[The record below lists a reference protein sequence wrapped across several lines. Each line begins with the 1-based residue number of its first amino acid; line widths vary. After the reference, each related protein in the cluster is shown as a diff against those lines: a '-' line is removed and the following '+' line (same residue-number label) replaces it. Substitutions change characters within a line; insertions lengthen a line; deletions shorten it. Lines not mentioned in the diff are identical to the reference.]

1 MSEVNAPARRYHSPR
16 RKEQAAATRDAVLA
30 AAREL
35 FVGEGYSSTTV
46 AGIARRAGVAVDTVY
61 ATIGRKPDL
70 LREVVETAI
79 SGTGQAVPAESRD
92 YVIRLRE
99 AERAADKI
107 SIYANA
113 LAGIQPRLAPVY
125 VALRDA
131 AGTDPDCAALWREI
145 SDRRAANMLKFVE
158 DLAATGELRTD
169 RPAAELADAVWS
181 MNGPEYWV
189 LLVDQRG
196 WSPGRFADWL
206 ADAWCRLLLAGD
218 QARDQATVSAR

>member
-30 AAREL
+30 AARDL
-35 FVGEGYSSTTV
+35 FVGEGYRSTTV

-70 LREVVETAI
+70 LREVVEAAI
-79 SGTGQAVPAESRD
+79 SGTGQAVPAERRD
-92 YVIRLRE
+92 YVLRLRE
-99 AERAADKI
+99 AKRAADKI
-107 SIYANA
+107 SIYAHA
-113 LAGIQPRLAPVY
+113 LAAIQPRLAPVY

-131 AGTDPDCAALWREI
+131 AGTDPDCAALWQEI
-145 SDRRAANMLKFVE
+145 SDRRAANMLLFVE
-158 DLAATGELRTD
+158 DLAATGELRAD

-196 WSPGRFADWL
+196 WTPGQFAEWL
-206 ADAWCRLLLAGD
+206 TDAWRRLLLAG
-218 QARDQATVSAR
+218 

>member
-16 RKEQAAATRDAVLA
+16 RKQQAAATRDAVLA

-35 FVGEGYSSTTV
+35 FVGEGYRSTTV

-61 ATIGRKPDL
+61 AAIGRKPDL

-79 SGTGQAVPAESRD
+79 SGTGHAVPAESRD

-107 SIYANA
+107 SIYAHA
-113 LAGIQPRLAPVY
+113 LAAIQPRLAPVY

-131 AGTDPDCAALWREI
+131 AGTDADCAALWREI

-196 WSPGRFADWL
+196 WTPEQFAGWL
-206 ADAWCRLLLAGD
+206 TDAWCRLLLTVD
-218 QARDQATVSAR
+218 QAKKR

>member
-16 RKEQAAATRDAVLA
+16 RKEQAAATREAVLV

-35 FVGEGYSSTTV
+35 FVGEGYRSTTV
-46 AGIARRAGVAVDTVY
+46 AGIARRAGVAVDTIY

-70 LREVVETAI
+70 MREVVETAI
-79 SGTGQAVPAESRD
+79 SGTGQAVPAEQRD

-99 AERAADKI
+99 ASGAARKI
-107 SIYANA
+107 SIYAHA

-125 VALRDA
+125 LALRDA
-131 AGTDPDCAALWREI
+131 AGNDPDCAALWTEI
-145 SDRRAANMLKFVE
+145 SERRAANMLKFVE

-169 RPAAELADAVWS
+169 RPAAELADVVWS

-189 LLVDQRG
+189 LLVGQRG
-196 WSPGRFADWL
+196 WAPGQFAEWL
-206 ADAWCRLLLAGD
+206 ADAWCRLLLAGE
-218 QARDQATVSAR
+218 RPGGLSGS

>member
-1 MSEVNAPARRYHSPR
+1 MSGVNAPARRYYSPR
-16 RKEQAAATRDAVLA
+16 RTEQAAATRGAVLA

-35 FVGEGYSSTTV
+35 FIGEGYRSTTV
-46 AGIARRAGVAVDTVY
+46 AGIARRAGVAVDTIY

-79 SGTGQAVPAESRD
+79 SGTGQAVPAERRD

-99 AERAADKI
+99 ANGAAEKI
-107 SIYANA
+107 SIYAHA

-125 VALRDA
+125 LALRDA
-131 AGTDPDCAALWREI
+131 AGTDPDCAALWTEI
-145 SDRRAANMLKFVE
+145 SDRRAANMLLFIQ
-158 DLAATGELRTD
+158 DLAATGELRID

-196 WSPGRFADWL
+196 WTRDQFADWL
-206 ADAWCRLLLAGD
+206 ADAWSRLLLRA
-218 QARDQATVSAR
+218 V

>member
-16 RKEQAAATRDAVLA
+16 RKEQAAATREAVLV

-35 FVGEGYSSTTV
+35 FVGEGYRSTTV
-46 AGIARRAGVAVDTVY
+46 AGIARRAGVAVDT
-61 ATIGRKPDL
+61 
-70 LREVVETAI
+70 I
-79 SGTGQAVPAESRD
+79 SATGQAVPAEQRD

-99 AERAADKI
+99 ASGAARKI
-107 SIYANA
+107 SIYAHA

-125 VALRDA
+125 LALRDA
-131 AGTDPDCAALWREI
+131 AGSDPDCAALWTEI
-145 SDRRAANMLKFVE
+145 SERRAANMLKFVE

-169 RPAAELADAVWS
+169 RTAAELADAVWS

-189 LLVDQRG
+189 LLVGQRG
-196 WSPGRFADWL
+196 WAPGQFAEWL

-218 QARDQATVSAR
+218 RS

>member
-16 RKEQAAATRDAVLA
+16 RKEQAAATRDAVLDA
-30 AAREL
+30 ALEL
-35 FVGEGYSSTTV
+35 FVGEGYRSTTI

-70 LREVVETAI
+70 LREVVEAAI
-79 SGTGQAVPAESRD
+79 SGTGQAVPAERRD
-92 YVIRLRE
+92 YVIRLRDAKGA
-99 AERAADKI
+99 AEKI
-107 SIYANA
+107 AIYAQA
-113 LAGIQPRLAPVY
+113 LARIQPRLAPVY

-131 AGTDPDCAALWREI
+131 AGTDADCAALWREI

-189 LLVDQRG
+189 LLVGQRG
-196 WSPGRFADWL
+196 WSPGQFADWL
-206 ADAWCRLLLAGD
+206 TDAWCRLLLTPGSASGTGD
-218 QARDQATVSAR
+218 

>member
-1 MSEVNAPARRYHSPR
+1 MSGVNAPSRGYHSPR
-16 RKEQAAATRDAVLA
+16 RKEQAAATRGAVLA

-35 FVGEGYSSTTV
+35 FVGEGYRSTPV
-46 AGIARRAGVAVDTVY
+46 AGIARRAGVAVDTIY

-70 LREVVETAI
+70 MREVVEAAI
-79 SGTGQAVPAESRD
+79 SGTGQAVPAEQRD

-99 AERAADKI
+99 ANGAARKI
-107 SIYANA
+107 SIYAHA

-125 VALRDA
+125 LALRDA
-131 AGTDPDCAALWREI
+131 AGTDPDCAALWSEI
-145 SDRRAANMLKFVE
+145 SERRAANMLKFVE

-189 LLVDQRG
+189 LLVGQRG
-196 WSPGRFADWL
+196 W
-206 ADAWCRLLLAGD
+206 
-218 QARDQATVSAR
+218 

>member
-1 MSEVNAPARRYHSPR
+1 MSGVNAPARRYHSPR

-30 AAREL
+30 AARDL
-35 FVGEGYSSTTV
+35 FVGEGYRSTTV

-70 LREVVETAI
+70 LREVVEAAI
-79 SGTGQAVPAESRD
+79 SGTGQAVPAERRD
-92 YVIRLRE
+92 YVLRLRE
-99 AERAADKI
+99 AKRAADKI
-107 SIYANA
+107 SIYAHA
-113 LAGIQPRLAPVY
+113 LAAIQPRLAPVY

-131 AGTDPDCAALWREI
+131 AGTDPDCAALWQEI
-145 SDRRAANMLKFVE
+145 SDRRAANMLLFVE
-158 DLAATGELRTD
+158 DLAATGELRAD

-196 WSPGRFADWL
+196 WTPGQFAEWL
-206 ADAWCRLLLAGD
+206 TDAWRRLLLAGD
-218 QARDQATVSAR
+218 RR

>member
-30 AAREL
+30 AARDL
-35 FVGEGYSSTTV
+35 FVGEGYRSTTV

-70 LREVVETAI
+70 LREVVEAAI
-79 SGTGQAVPAESRD
+79 SGTGQAVPAERRD
-92 YVIRLRE
+92 YVLRLRE
-99 AERAADKI
+99 AKRAADKI
-107 SIYANA
+107 SIYAHA
-113 LAGIQPRLAPVY
+113 LAAIQPRLAPVY

-131 AGTDPDCAALWREI
+131 AGTDPDCAALWQEI
-145 SDRRAANMLKFVE
+145 SDRRAANMLLFVE
-158 DLAATGELRTD
+158 DLAATGELRAD

-196 WSPGRFADWL
+196 WTPVQFAEWL
-206 ADAWCRLLLAGD
+206 TDAWRRLLLAG
-218 QARDQATVSAR
+218 

>member
-35 FVGEGYSSTTV
+35 FVGEGYRSTTV
-46 AGIARRAGVAVDTVY
+46 AAIARTAGVAVDTIY

-70 LREVVETAI
+70 LREVVEAAI
-79 SGTGQAVPAESRD
+79 SGTGQAVPAERRD
-92 YVIRLRE
+92 YVVRLRE
-99 AERAADKI
+99 AKGAAEKI
-107 SIYANA
+107 SIYAHA

-125 VALRDA
+125 LALRDA
-131 AGTDPDCAALWREI
+131 AGTDPDCAALWTEI
-145 SDRRAANMLKFVE
+145 SQRRAANMLKFIE
-158 DLAATGELRTD
+158 DLAATGELRMD
-169 RPAAELADAVWS
+169 RPASELADAVWS

-196 WSPGRFADWL
+196 WTPGQFAEWL
-206 ADAWCRLLLAGD
+206 TDAWCRLLLNN
-218 QARDQATVSAR
+218 TK

>member
-1 MSEVNAPARRYHSPR
+1 MNEVNAPARRYHSPR

-35 FVGEGYSSTTV
+35 FVGEGYRSTTV
-46 AGIARRAGVAVDTVY
+46 AGIARQAGVAVDTIY

-79 SGTGQAVPAESRD
+79 SGTGQAVRAEDRD

-99 AERAADKI
+99 AKGAAGKI
-107 SIYANA
+107 SIYAHA

-125 VALRDA
+125 LALRDA
-131 AGTDPDCAALWREI
+131 AGTDPDCAALWTGI
-145 SDRRAANMLKFVE
+145 SDRRAANMLKFIE

-169 RPAAELADAVWS
+169 RPTAELADAVWS

-196 WSPGRFADWL
+196 WTPGQFAEWL
-206 ADAWCRLLLAGD
+206 TDAWCRLLLRGGTA
-218 QARDQATVSAR
+218 

>member
-1 MSEVNAPARRYHSPR
+1 MSEVNAPPRRYHSPR
-16 RKEQAAATRDAVLA
+16 RKEQAAATREAVVS

-35 FVGEGYSSTTV
+35 FVGEGYRSTTV
-46 AGIARRAGVAVDTVY
+46 AGIARRAGVAVDTIY

-79 SGTGQAVPAESRD
+79 SGTGQAVPAEQRE
-92 YVIRLRE
+92 YVIRLRQ
-99 AERAADKI
+99 AEGAAEKI
-107 SIYANA
+107 GIYAQA

-131 AGTDPDCAALWREI
+131 AGSDPDCGALWQQI
-145 SDRRAANMLKFVE
+145 SDRRAANMLRFIE
-158 DLAATGELRTD
+158 DLASTGELRTD

-196 WSPGRFADWL
+196 WSPEQFAAWL
-206 ADAWCRLLLAGD
+206 SDAWCRLLLKA
-218 QARDQATVSAR
+218 S

>member
-1 MSEVNAPARRYHSPR
+1 MNAVNPPARRYHSPR
-16 RKEQAAATRDAVLA
+16 RKEQAAATRDSVLG

-35 FVGEGYSSTTV
+35 FVGEGYRSTTV
-46 AGIARRAGVAVDTVY
+46 AGIARRAGVAVDTIY

-79 SGTGQAVPAESRD
+79 SGTGQAVPAERRD
-92 YVIRLRE
+92 YVIRMRE
-99 AERAADKI
+99 AKTAAEKI
-107 SIYANA
+107 RIYAVA

-131 AGTDPDCAALWREI
+131 AGTDPDCAALWKEI
-145 SDRRAANMLKFVE
+145 SERRAANMLKFVE
-158 DLAATGELRTD
+158 ELAATGELRSD

-196 WSPGRFADWL
+196 WSPDQFAAWL
-206 ADAWCRLLLAGD
+206 DDAWCRLMLEPK
-218 QARDQATVSAR
+218 

>member
-1 MSEVNAPARRYHSPR
+1 MDAVNAPARRYHSPL

-35 FVGEGYSSTTV
+35 FVGEGYRSSTV
-46 AGIARRAGVAVDTVY
+46 AGIARRAGVAVDTIY

-79 SGTGQAVPAESRD
+79 SGTGQAVPAERRD
-92 YVIRLRE
+92 YVIQMRE
-99 AERAADKI
+99 AKAAAEKI
-107 SIYANA
+107 SIYAHA
-113 LAGIQPRLAPVY
+113 LARIQPRLAPVY

-131 AGTDPDCAALWREI
+131 AGTDPDCAALWKEI

-158 DLAATGELRTD
+158 DLASTGELRTD
-169 RPAAELADAVWS
+169 RPAEELADAVWS

-196 WSPGRFADWL
+196 WSPERFADWL
-206 ADAWCRLLLAGD
+206 TDAWCRLLLE
-218 QARDQATVSAR
+218 QK

>member
-1 MSEVNAPARRYHSPR
+1 MNEVNAPARRYHSPR

-30 AAREL
+30 AARGL
-35 FVGEGYSSTTV
+35 FVGEGYRSTTV
-46 AGIARRAGVAVDTVY
+46 AAIARQAGVAVDTIY

-70 LREVVETAI
+70 LREVVEAAI
-79 SGTGQAVPAESRD
+79 SGTGQAVPAERRD
-92 YVIRLRE
+92 YVLRV
-99 AERAADKI
+99 RDAADAGEKI
-107 SIYANA
+107 RIYAEA

-145 SDRRAANMLKFVE
+145 SDRRAANMRRFVDE
-158 DLAATGELRTD
+158 LAAAGELRPD

-196 WSPGRFADWL
+196 WSPDQFAAWL
-206 ADAWCRLLLAGD
+206 ADAWCRLLL
-218 QARDQATVSAR
+218 RTVPAPDSGT

>member
-1 MSEVNAPARRYHSPR
+1 MSGVNASPRRYHSPR
-16 RKEQAAATRDAVLA
+16 RKEQAAATREAVVS

-35 FVGEGYSSTTV
+35 FVGEGYRSTTV
-46 AGIARRAGVAVDTVY
+46 AGIARRAGVAVDTIY

-79 SGTGQAVPAESRD
+79 SGTGHAVPAEQRD
-92 YVIRLRE
+92 YVIRLRQAAGA
-99 AERAADKI
+99 AEKI
-107 SIYANA
+107 RIYAQA

-131 AGTDPDCAALWREI
+131 AGTDPDCGALWQQI
-145 SDRRAANMLKFVE
+145 SDRRAANMLRFIE
-158 DLAATGELRTD
+158 DLASTGELRTD

-189 LLVDQRG
+189 LLVDHRG
-196 WSPGRFADWL
+196 WSPEQFAAWL
-206 ADAWCRLLLAGD
+206 SDAWCRLLLKTG
-218 QARDQATVSAR
+218 